1 MKLKHI
7 YSLLFFNLFFGL
19 ILATNL
25 GVFNYDIEKPIG
37 SFTKSETSLP
47 LTGDISVDDQ
57 EACLNQTPGPSI
69 TFTGSDS
76 DDNFPYTFEYTI
88 NDGDVNTISTTD
100 SSPSVSIAAPTSEVG
115 EFTYTLIRIT
125 DTNEEEAELD
135 SEITISINSLPEVS
149 IEIVSGIIRL

>member
-47 LTGDISVDDQ
+47 LTGDISVGRSRGMFKPNTRT
-57 EACLNQTPGPSI
+57 LNNI
-69 TFTGSDS
+69 
-76 DDNFPYTFEYTI
+76 Y
-88 NDGDVNTISTTD
+88 
-100 SSPSVSIAAPTSEVG
+100 
-115 EFTYTLIRIT
+115 RK
-125 DTNEEEAELD
+125 
-135 SEITISINSLPEVS
+135 
-149 IEIVSGIIRL
+149 